1 MTARSSSTPRTSAF
15 HRLARAASVA
25 LACSGCFGMPSPLA
39 PGLEGSVGV
48 PHSGVLTDAAE
59 LPRKGPGFE
68 RYRPTSPVYWG
79 LPRLVAAL
87 ERAAHVVEEK
97 RPGGAPL
104 VVGDLSARTGGKI
117 PRHNSHRT
125 GRDVDFLF
133 YVTSPSGVPLRNPGF
148 IPLGADG
155 LAQLEDGRFLRL
167 DVERQWLFFRELL
180 TDPEI
185 DVQFLFMSREL
196 EALVIEYA
204 LAKETDLALVW
215 HAQTVMIQPVD
226 SLPHA
231 DHVHMRIACRPED
244 AVRGC
249 LGGGPHWEWLT
260 PLPRLEG
267 PLDELLAAVAADD
280 PLDVPSQSVAE
291 AEPSGGRT
299 RANGEDDGLGEQETR
314 TDARQGG

>member
-1 MTARSSSTPRTSAF
+1 MNLRPALALERSPGRKSS
-15 HRLARAASVA
+15 LARPSIRRHLIAALGA
-25 LACSGCFGMPSPLA
+25 LSTLGCLGVPSPLT
-39 PGLEGSVGV
+39 PNFEGSIGV
-48 PHSGVLTDAAE
+48 PHSGVLTGGTE
-59 LPRKGPGFE
+59 LPRRGPGFE
-68 RYRPTSPVYWG
+68 RFRPTSPVYWG
-79 LPRLVAAL
+79 HPRLVAAVQ
-87 ERAAHVVEEK
+87 RAARAVAEK

-104 VVGDLSARTGGKI
+104 VVGDLSGPNGGKI

-133 YVTSPSGVPLRNPGF
+133 YVTSPSGAPIRNPGF

-155 LAQLEDGRFLRL
+155 LAQLGDGRFLRL

-185 DVQFLFMSREL
+185 DVQFLFMSRDL
-196 EALVIEYA
+196 EALVVDYA
-204 LAKETDLALVW
+204 LAKETDLNLVW

-244 AVRGC
+244 AVNGC
-249 LGGGPHWEWLT
+249 LGGGPHWEWLE

-267 PLDELLAAVAADD
+267 PLDELLASVAQDD
-280 PLDVPSQSVAE
+280 PLEPPQERLAE
-291 AEPSGGRT
+291 SE
-299 RANGEDDGLGEQETR
+299 GEDAPTPAPLDE
-314 TDARQGG
+314 ARQGG

>member
-1 MTARSSSTPRTSAF
+1 
-15 HRLARAASVA
+15 
-25 LACSGCFGMPSPLA
+25 MPSPLA
-39 PGLEGSVGV
+39 PTLEGSIGV
-48 PHSGVLTDAAE
+48 PHSGVQTRAAE
-59 LPRKGPGFE
+59 LPRRGAGYE
-68 RYRPTSPVYWG
+68 RFRPTSPVYWG
-79 LPRLVAAL
+79 HPRLVGAIQ
-87 ERAAHVVEEK
+87 RAAQAVHEE

-104 VVGDLSARTGGKI
+104 VVGDLSGRNGGKI

-133 YVTSPSGVPLRNPGF
+133 YVTTPSGVPVRTPGF

-155 LAQLEDGRFLRL
+155 LAQLEDGSFIRL
-167 DVERQWLFFRELL
+167 DVERQWLFFKELL

-185 DVQFLFMSREL
+185 DVQFLFMSRDL
-196 EALVIEYA
+196 EALIIEYA

-249 LGGGPHWEWLT
+249 SGGGPHWEWLK
-260 PLPRLEG
+260 PLPQLEG
-267 PLDELLAAVAADD
+267 PLDELLAALATDD
-280 PLDVPSQSVAE
+280 PLDPATERLVE
-291 AEPSGGRT
+291 AE
-299 RANGEDDGLGEQETR
+299 EEQGDPLPVS
-314 TDARQGG
+314 DARQGS